1 MLLRLWIGALPLSI
15 CCALAARR
23 SGPPASR
30 STDSRFLQ
38 NFTKTT
44 GGSLNRMSERQ
55 AHSDEG
61 SLLGRIEVIEAQP
74 LERRSTGY
82 DQLAEELLSELQRSD
97 HESGLS
103 DSR

>member
-1 MLLRLWIGALPLSI
+1 
-15 CCALAARR
+15 
-23 SGPPASR
+23 
-30 STDSRFLQ
+30 
-38 NFTKTT
+38 
-44 GGSLNRMSERQ
+44 MSERQ

>member
-1 MLLRLWIGALPLSI
+1 
-15 CCALAARR
+15 
-23 SGPPASR
+23 
-30 STDSRFLQ
+30 
-38 NFTKTT
+38 
-44 GGSLNRMSERQ
+44 MSERQ
-55 AHSDEG
+55 ANTDEG

-74 LERRSTGY
+74 LDRRSIGY